1 MEPVEPMQLD
11 FSIVSPELTVEAMRD
26 SGYKDTDHALAELI
40 DNSIDADAT
49 IVELIAVETPPDPA
63 VRYSR
68 AKISEIAV
76 ADDGTGM
83 DYLTLRRALKYGDGT
98 RLDRTGGRIGRF
110 GVGLPNASMSQCTR
124 VDIWTWEYGADNA
137 LHCYLDLDE
146 MRRGMREVPEPA
158 HDPVPDRWRS
168 VARSTLEQSGTLV
181 VWSKLDRVR
190 WRGGEKTLERTSEL
204 CGRIYRK
211 FLTDDTRR
219 VEILLT
225 LATNLESELQPQ
237 SEALPCPPN
246 DPLYLVFPSSTPPP
260 FSDQPMFR
268 RFNER
273 TWTIPVGRLEG
284 RIDVRCSLAHAD
296 AINEKKS
303 HIPWPRS
310 YSKAGDAPWGKH
322 AHRNKGV
329 SIVRAQRELELSL
342 AWVNNY
348 EPEERWWSVE
358 VEFDP
363 ILDEI
368 FGVTNNKQ
376 HAHDFVAGAGFDWQE
391 TAYDDESYGTFM
403 ERLHET
409 DDPRAYLVEIW
420 KWIDDQ
426 INQMRDERRKIMRG
440 TGTSRA
446 RHPETGE
453 EAEDV
458 ATNIIQEQAEQDIL
472 GTTDSAPSTT
482 PEEKIG
488 QLVESARKRRVGEAL
503 ALEWAQETV
512 EHGRRV
518 LMKSVTLGHRN
529 AFFDV
534 SAVNDVIEVWLN
546 DGHPVYE
553 HLIEAITDFEGDES
567 LADLANR
574 LERASFTLKM
584 ILIAWA
590 RHEDK
595 VGANQKEQLQDVRTD
610 WGREARNF
618 LAPIE
623 R

>member
-1 MEPVEPMQLD
+1 MEPVEALQLD

-26 SGYKDTDHALAELI
+26 SGYRDTDHALAELI

-49 IVELIAVETPPDPA
+49 IVELIAVESPADPA

-68 AKISEIAV
+68 ARVSEIAV

-83 DYLTLRRALKYGDGT
+83 DAITLRRALKYGDGT
-98 RLDRTGGRIGRF
+98 RLDRVGGRIGRF
-110 GVGLPNASMSQCTR
+110 GVGLPNASMSQCAR
-124 VDIWTWEYGADNA
+124 VDIWTWEHGTENA

-146 MRRGMREVPEPA
+146 MRGGMREVPEPK
-158 HDPVPDRWRS
+158 HSPVPERWRP
-168 VARSTLEQSGTLV
+168 VVRSTIEPSGTLV
-181 VWSKLDRVR
+181 VWSRLDRVR
-190 WRGGEKTLERTSEL
+190 WRGGEKTLERTAEL

-211 FLTDDTRR
+211 FLTDESRP
-219 VEILLT
+219 VSILLT
-225 LATNLESELQPQ
+225 LVEDRETHLVRKGES
-237 SEALPCPPN
+237 SPCLPN
-246 DPLYLVFPSSTPPP
+246 DPLYLMSESSTPPP
-260 FSDQPMFR
+260 FRNQPMFR

-273 TWTIPVGRLEG
+273 TWSVPADRLEG
-284 RIDVRCSLAHAD
+284 RIQVRCSLACPD

-303 HIPWPRS
+303 QIPWPKS

-363 ILDEI
+363 VLDEM

-376 HAHDFVAGAGFDWQE
+376 HAHDFVAGAGFDWEESAYVDE
-391 TAYDDESYGTFM
+391 TYGTFI

-409 DDPRAYLVEIW
+409 GDPRAYLVEVW
-420 KWIDDQ
+420 EWIDDQ
-426 INQMRDERRKIMRG
+426 IKQMREERKKIMKG
-440 TGTSRA
+440 TGTARA

-458 ATNIIQEQAEQDIL
+458 ATNIIREQVDQDIV
-472 GTTDSAPSTT
+472 GTSDEAPIAT
-482 PEEKIG
+482 PEEKIN
-488 QLVESARKRRVGEAL
+488 QLVESAKKRRVDETL
-503 ALEWAQETV
+503 ALEWALETV
-512 EHGRRV
+512 EYGRRV
-518 LMKSVTLGHRN
+518 SMKSVALGHRN
-529 AFFDV
+529 AFFEV
-534 SAVNDVIEVWLN
+534 SSVNDVIEVWLN

-567 LADLANR
+567 LSDLAER

-595 VGANQKEQLQDVRTD
+595 VGSAQKEHLQDVRTD

-618 LAPIE
+618 LSPMDQ
-623 R
+623 